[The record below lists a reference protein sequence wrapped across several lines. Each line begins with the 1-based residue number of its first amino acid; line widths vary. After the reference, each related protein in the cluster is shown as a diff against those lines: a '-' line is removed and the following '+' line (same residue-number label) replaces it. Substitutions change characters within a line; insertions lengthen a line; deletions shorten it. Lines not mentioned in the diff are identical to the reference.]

1 MIKCIIGTVI
11 VGTTT
16 GLFIYYLRQNA
27 NVVIDDK
34 NKKCDVQTQTQ
45 TCTESTTP
53 PNETNMPD
61 FISVERP
68 PIDNTPARR
77 STSFASFFNYMRN
90 TTNGYA

>member
-11 VGTTT
+11 MSTTA
-16 GLFIYYLRQNA
+16 GLFIYYLRKNSI
-27 NVVIDDK
+27 VVIDDK
-34 NKKCDVQTQTQ
+34 NKKCDVQTQ

-68 PIDNTPARR
+68 PTDNTTTRR

-90 TTNGYA
+90 TT

>member
-11 VGTTT
+11 MSTTA
-16 GLFIYYLRQNA
+16 GLFIYYLRKNSI
-27 NVVIDDK
+27 VVIDDK

-68 PIDNTPARR
+68 PTDNTTTRR

-90 TTNGYA
+90 PT